1 MLKKKTLK
9 HKRGTA
15 IATKFAPLYSI
26 LLMAELEEDILG
38 KGGFKPYLKW
48 RYIDDIFFF
57 WEYGEEKLK
66 SFIDN
71 INKMHPTIKFM
82 ADWSKTS
89 INFFDVT
96 ASTAEGVIETD
107 RYYKPTDIHQYLLRL
122 PVIIFIAKRVY
133 HTARH

>member
-1 MLKKKTLK
+1 MEKFISSDTLSDLAEIILKNNIFKSVKKKTLK

-26 LLMAELEEDILG
+26 LLMAELEENIPG
-38 KGGFKPYLKW
+38 KGGFKLYLKW

-89 INFFDVT
+89 IKF
-96 ASTAEGVIETD
+96 
-107 RYYKPTDIHQYLLRL
+107 LM
-122 PVIIFIAKRVY
+122 
-133 HTARH
+133 